1 MRSSTSKVRQF
12 ALWMTLVS
20 AAVPAALVAGC
31 KKTDDA
37 PPAAEAGGSSGDVGA
52 AGAAGAAVVPGA
64 ATVAAGGA
72 AAYPIPTINLT
83 AGAGGMPQ
91 ITVQQGPPGT
101 PTTFV
106 LPQGSV
112 TVVPGTSGA
121 PPTIQLPPGLTIPT
135 SIPLPGFTAP
145 AATTTATVK
154 K

>member
-1 MRSSTSKVRQF
+1 MQKWNVRRF
-12 ALWMTLVS
+12 ALWVTLVS
-20 AAVPAALVAGC
+20 AAVPAVFVAGC

-37 PPAAEAGGSSGDVGA
+37 PPPMEAGGSTGDLGA
-52 AGAAGAAVVPGA
+52 AGAPGA
-64 ATVAAGGA
+64 TPGATATMAAGGT

-91 ITVQQGPPGT
+91 IVVQQGPPGT

-112 TVVPGTSGA
+112 TVVPGTSSS

-145 AATTTATVK
+145 PPATVK

>member
-1 MRSSTSKVRQF
+1 MQTTKVRRF
-12 ALWMTLVS
+12 ALWVTLVS
-20 AAVPAALVAGC
+20 AAFPAAFVAGC
-31 KKTDDA
+31 KKTDEA
-37 PPAAEAGGSSGDVGA
+37 PAPMGAGGETGATGDLGGA
-52 AGAAGAAVVPGA
+52 GTTGATPGV
-64 ATVAAGGA
+64 ATMAAGGA

-91 ITVQQGPPGT
+91 IIVQQGPPGT

-112 TVVPGTSGA
+112 TVVPGTSSS

-145 AATTTATVK
+145 PATTVK